1 MTTSSGILA
10 PTEYSLPGLHWL
22 VGSEL
27 MFHNFLELNTKQW
40 PFNSFLKD
48 TACVFILFYLEKED
62 KYFWQF
68 LKVTF

>member
-40 PFNSFLKD
+40 PFNSFLED